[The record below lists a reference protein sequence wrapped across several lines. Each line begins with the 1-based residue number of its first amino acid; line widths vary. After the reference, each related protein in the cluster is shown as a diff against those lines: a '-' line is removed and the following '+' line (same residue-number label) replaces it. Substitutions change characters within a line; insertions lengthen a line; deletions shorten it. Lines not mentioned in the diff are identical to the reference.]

1 MQLSKDKDNLLKQ
14 FEEKDIEMQKMKEA
28 FKQER
33 AKYHGQI
40 KEARKL
46 IESLEADKGKFQDTT
61 HNIFYFRI
69 DVAGYECHSA
79 FTTILITL
87 F

>member
-14 FEEKDIEMQKMKEA
+14 LEEKDIEMQKMKEV

-33 AKYHGQI
+33 TKYHGQI

-46 IESLEADKGKFQDTT
+46 IESLEADKGSCQSTT
-61 HNIFYFRI
+61 CSMNPFRNN
-69 DVAGYECHSA
+69 VANCG
-79 FTTILITL
+79 
-87 F
+87 

>member
-46 IESLEADKGKFQDTT
+46 IESLEADKGKCRGTTCNAFHFQ
-61 HNIFYFRI
+61 I
-69 DVAGYECHSA
+69 DVTDCVCHSA
-79 FTTILITL
+79 FTNILITL

>member
-14 FEEKDIEMQKMKEA
+14 LEEKDVEMQKMKEA

-33 AKYHGQI
+33 TKYHGQI

-46 IESLEADKGKFQDTT
+46 IESLEADKGKCRTT
-61 HNIFYFRI
+61 TCNMFPFP
-69 DVAGYECHSA
+69 DWM
-79 FTTILITL
+79 
-87 F
+87 